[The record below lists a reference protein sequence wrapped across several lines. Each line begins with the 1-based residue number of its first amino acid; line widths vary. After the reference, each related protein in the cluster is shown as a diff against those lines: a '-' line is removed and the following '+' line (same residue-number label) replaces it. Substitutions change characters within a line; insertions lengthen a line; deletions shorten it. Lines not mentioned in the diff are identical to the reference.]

1 MRRHAIMGTHVL
13 YEHVFSCQP
22 AVAGSR
28 ATLDIVSD
36 EKTRFIAGG
45 PRRVRAE
52 GEGFWAFL
60 RGWIA
65 SLFSVD
71 RRM

>member
-1 MRRHAIMGTHVL
+1 MGTDVL
-13 YEHVFSCQP
+13 YEHVFSCQLEKQFWRYP
-22 AVAGSR
+22 RPVSEKHSR
-28 ATLDIVSD
+28 FV
-36 EKTRFIAGG
+36 AGG

-65 SLFSVD
+65 SLFTVD

>member
-1 MRRHAIMGTHVL
+1 MSDKRHAGFV
-13 YEHVFSCQP
+13 
-22 AVAGSR
+22 
-28 ATLDIVSD
+28 
-36 EKTRFIAGG
+36 AGG

-65 SLFSVD
+65 SLFTVD

>member
-1 MRRHAIMGTHVL
+1 MFYTNTRSPVNPDRG
-13 YEHVFSCQP
+13 F
-22 AVAGSR
+22 R
-28 ATLDIVSD
+28 ATLGAVND
-36 EKTRFIAGG
+36 EKHSRFIAGG
-45 PRRVRAE
+45 PRRARAE